1 MDPQKLAFLTALMND
16 AQKQNK
22 DNLMP
27 FIMAAAS
34 RANSEGMNVSDEET
48 DLIYQEMKRSLK
60 PEDQARVEMVY
71 QMMRKNKRPKT

>member
-34 RANSEGMNVSDEET
+34 RANSEGMNFSDEESRGVREEERAENRCT
-48 DLIYQEMKRSLK
+48 EGRE
-60 PEDQARVEMVY
+60 PGEG
-71 QMMRKNKRPKT
+71 

>member
-22 DNLMP
+22 DNQMP

-34 RANSEGMNVSDEET
+34 RANSEGMNFSDEET

>member
-1 MDPQKLAFLTALMND
+1 MDPQKLAFLTALMKD

-27 FIMAAAS
+27 FFMAAAS
-34 RANSEGMNVSDEET
+34 RANSEGMNFSDEET